1 MPSTAFAGLSTSR
14 RRRCWPLWPRSRIRR
29 ISRCRKAHTEK
40 WRDWLTEEV
49 SKLGLKVTPSV
60 ANFIL
65 IHFPLEKGKTSADA
79 DAFLT
84 KRGLVL
90 RALNNYGLPHALRMT
105 IGTEEANRLVVDGLR
120 DFMARK

>member
-1 MPSTAFAGLSTSR
+1 VT
-14 RRRCWPLWPRSRIRR
+14 
-29 ISRCRKAHTEK
+29 
-40 WRDWLTEEV
+40 
-49 SKLGLKVTPSV
+49 KLGLKVTPSV

-65 IHFPLEKGKTSADA
+65 IHFPLDHGKTSADA

-90 RALNNYGLPHALRMT
+90 RALNNYGLHHSLRMT

-120 DFMARK
+120 DFMAGK